1 MFFVSSSKGF
11 YKVPFGL
18 NQELLDRALLVY
30 LLASHRQI
38 QITVMFDWVTAG
50 VEQRGVP
57 VAQCLVAFGGVKRQA
72 ANRCSNLFFLSDS
85 LAGEIQCSK

>member
-1 MFFVSSSKGF
+1 MGSILFMFYVSSSKGF
-11 YKVPFGL
+11 NKVPFGL

-50 VEQRGVP
+50 IELRGAP
-57 VAQCLVAFGGVKRQA
+57 VAQLPSVSWPSVA
-72 ANRCSNLFFLSDS
+72 
-85 LAGEIQCSK
+85 